1 MPALSKKDVMS
12 QSRTVIHILTVSA
25 LGSCAGAGLVV
36 VGAARAALAHGYGA
50 SLADLAW
57 LTTGLTLTYAL
68 LQLPAGHLCDRWGP
82 RRVAVIGALGT
93 LVTYLAAMIAPTLP
107 LALTARLLAGATTAL
122 CFVAGSDLVRAL
134 GMPAWVQGL
143 FGGLA
148 LGMGGVAFLVLPG
161 LGAGALQWRAPWLF
175 EVALATISL
184 VGLIFVPATP
194 PHPHTRARPRLRQ
207 IVNLPLLAI
216 AAAHAATFALGVVLS
231 NWLAVQLTHD
241 GHLTSEWANLVSAVL
256 LMVTAVSRPVGGA
269 IFDRTGS
276 LVKTVV
282 VPLAAGSLSLVALSL
297 PWGPIWALVA
307 AAAFGVLSGV
317 PFAALF
323 ASARQQVPTSPGTAI
338 GVINGLANVVI
349 LIGVPSFVVL
359 IQDGLGAVALWGMA
373 GLWLLALAAILPV
386 ARVRDESSPAA
397 E

>member
-1 MPALSKKDVMS
+1 MPALPKKDAMPHT
-12 QSRTVIHILTVSA
+12 RTVIHILTVSA

-36 VGAARAALAHGYGA
+36 VGAARDALAGGYDS

-93 LVTYLAAMIAPTLP
+93 LITYLAAMIAPTMP
-107 LALTARLLAGATTAL
+107 LAMTARLAAGATTAL

-148 LGMGGVAFLVLPG
+148 LGMGGVAFLILPG

-175 EVALATISL
+175 EVVLAVIALF
-184 VGLIFVPATP
+184 GLIFVPATP
-194 PHPHTRARPRLRQ
+194 PHPHTAARPRLSQ
-207 IVNLPLLAI
+207 IVSVPLLAV

-241 GHLTSEWANLVSAVL
+241 GHLTSDWANLISAVL

-269 IFDRTGS
+269 IYDRTGS
-276 LVKTVV
+276 LMKTVV
-282 VPLAAGSLSLVALSL
+282 VPLGVGSLSLVALSL
-297 PWGPIWALVA
+297 PFGPIWALSA
-307 AAAFGVLSGV
+307 AVAFGVLSGV

-323 ASARQQVPTSPGTAI
+323 ASARHEVPTSPGTAI

-349 LIGVPSFVVL
+349 LIGVPSFVLL
-359 IQDGLGAVALWGMA
+359 IQDGFGATALWGMA
-373 GLWLLALAAILPV
+373 ALWLLALAAMLPV
-386 ARVRDESSPAA
+386 ARVRDAQNPAA
-397 E
+397 

>member
-1 MPALSKKDVMS
+1 MS
-12 QSRTVIHILTVSA
+12 QTRTVIHILTVSA

-36 VGAARAALAHGYGA
+36 VGAARDALAHGYGV

-57 LTTGLTLTYAL
+57 LTTGLTLTYAV

-82 RRVAVIGALGT
+82 RRVAVLGALGT
-93 LVTYLAAMIAPTLP
+93 LVTYLAAMVAPSLP
-107 LALTARLLAGATTAL
+107 LALAARFLAGVTTAL

-148 LGMGGVAFLVLPG
+148 LGMGGVAFLVLPAW
-161 LGAGALQWRAPWLF
+161 GAGLLQWRAPWLF
-175 EVALATISL
+175 EVMLAVIAL

-194 PHPHTRARPRLRQ
+194 PQQHATARPRLRQ
-207 IVNLPLLAI
+207 IVSLPLLAI

-241 GHLTSEWANLVSAVL
+241 GQLSSDWANLVSAVL

-276 LVKTVV
+276 LTKTVV
-282 VPLAAGSLSLVALSL
+282 IPLAAGSLSLVALSL
-297 PWGPIWALVA
+297 PLGPIWALA
-307 AAAFGVLSGV
+307 AAVAFGVLSGV

-323 ASARQQVPTSPGTAI
+323 ASARMQVPTSPGTAI
-338 GVINGLANVVI
+338 GLINGLANVVI
-349 LIGVPSFVVL
+349 LVGVPSFVLL
-359 IQDGLGAVALWGMA
+359 IQDGLGATALWGMA
-373 GLWLLALAAILPV
+373 ALWLLALVAVVPV
-386 ARVRDESSPAA
+386 ARVRDEPTPVG
-397 E
+397 